1 MSESTINVA
10 PLLEAIDDAERRA
23 IDNLARYKFSN
34 FGYWAAAWVKYNQL
48 ARDMGI
54 IKTKRP
60 SPFALFVKLARR
72 PK

>member
-1 MSESTINVA
+1 MTKKEVILTA
-10 PLLEAIDDAERRA
+10 LDDAERRA

-48 ARDMGI
+48 AKDMGI

-60 SPFALFVKLARR
+60 SPFTAFVNLARET
-72 PK
+72 